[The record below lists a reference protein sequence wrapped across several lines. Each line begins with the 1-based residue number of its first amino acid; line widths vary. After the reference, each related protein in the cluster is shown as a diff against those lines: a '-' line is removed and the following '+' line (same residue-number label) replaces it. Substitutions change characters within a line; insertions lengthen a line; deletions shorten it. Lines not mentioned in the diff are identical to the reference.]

1 MIDDDDD
8 GDDDDD
14 DDDED
19 AMDCSV
25 NCSVMQPVVIDVKL
39 YSLRS
44 VKAVSAAL
52 FAIAIAIATCLSPC

>member
-1 MIDDDDD
+1 MI
-8 GDDDDD
+8 DDD